1 MAPPLEIGPRETG
14 PREAFAE
21 PSPMDENRREG
32 SHGIYNRF
40 QGFLHTRLQHLVR
53 LRRSDA
59 LQAADVWVI
68 RAIDRAIYSTVV
80 DCRKEGLDREVRE
93 LLGDP
98 LSLGYKIGDSEIGLR
113 QG

>member
-1 MAPPLEIGPRETG
+1 MAAPLETG

-21 PSPMDENRREG
+21 PSPVGENPRG
-32 SHGIYNRF
+32 DSLGIQNRF
-40 QGFLHTRLQHLVR
+40 QGFLHARLQHLVR

-98 LSLGYKIGDSEIGLR
+98 PSLEHRVGDSEIGLR

>member
-1 MAPPLEIGPRETG
+1 MAPPLEIGPREIG
-14 PREAFAE
+14 PREAQAE
-21 PSPMDENRREG
+21 TSLMGEIRPQ
-32 SHGIYNRF
+32 GIPYNRF

-98 LSLGYKIGDSEIGLR
+98 LSLEHQIGDSEIGLR